1 MIFPENANIY
11 ERKFLSPVV
20 QPLLQSGPP
29 HLKFL
34 YAVFVSRYELHVFRF
49 LSKIKQDYFAIIR
62 YY

>member
-11 ERKFLSPVV
+11 ERKFLSPVI

-49 LSKIKQDYFAIIR
+49 LIKIISLLFAIIK
-62 YY
+62 